1 MNFKEYM
8 HLERFGTD
16 EVEDIEF
23 GECYI
28 FYKIDGTNGSV
39 WVDDGIIKARFK
51 KERTNFRKR

>member
-1 MNFKEYM
+1 MKFNKYM
-8 HLERFGTD
+8 HIERFGAD

-39 WVDDGIIKARFK
+39 WMDEGKIKARFK
-51 KERTNFRKR
+51 E